1 MKCSATGTEGSKT
14 GRQYKETA
22 EDVVEARS
30 GGLLDCGIGG
40 GLVEAGT
47 GGGGDALLEK
57 FFNSAFPRSINPSK
71 ECLNGIK
78 DTADTLLGGM
88 LG

>member
-1 MKCSATGTEGSKT
+1 MKCSVTGTEGSKT

-22 EDVVEARS
+22 GDVVEAGG

-40 GLVEAGT
+40 GLVEA
-47 GGGGDALLEK
+47 DALLEK
-57 FFNSAFPRSINPSK
+57 SFNSAFLRSINSSK
-71 ECLNGIK
+71 ECLNDIK
-78 DTADTLLGGM
+78 DTADTLLKRM

>member
-1 MKCSATGTEGSKT
+1 
-14 GRQYKETA
+14 
-22 EDVVEARS
+22 VEARS

-47 GGGGDALLEK
+47 GGGRDALLEK
-57 FFNSAFPRSINPSK
+57 SFNSAFLRSINSSK
-71 ECLNGIK
+71 ECLNDIK
-78 DTADTLLGGM
+78 DTTDTLLKRM

>member
-1 MKCSATGTEGSKT
+1 M

-57 FFNSAFPRSINPSK
+57 SFNSAFLRSINSSK
-71 ECLNGIK
+71 ECLNDIK
-78 DTADTLLGGM
+78 NTADTLLKRM

>member
-1 MKCSATGTEGSKT
+1 M
-14 GRQYKETA
+14 
-22 EDVVEARS
+22 EARS

-57 FFNSAFPRSINPSK
+57 SFSSAFLRSINSSK

-78 DTADTLLGGM
+78 DTADTLLKRM